1 MQIEIPSRTKK
12 LLVFVMIVGCFFSTL
27 NQTLLNVALP
37 DLMRVFHV
45 TPDTIQWLATGFML
59 VNGVAVPLTAFL
71 MKRFTTRQLFIS
83 SMLFLFIG
91 SLVSACAGNFGLL
104 LTGRMIQAAGAGI
117 ILPLMMTVILYL
129 YPQNERG
136 TVMGKI
142 GFAIIF
148 APAIAPTLAGFII
161 DYVSWRWLFIGMILI
176 SICVILLAYKYLF
189 NVGETKKVK
198 LDVFSVLLSTIGFG
212 LVLFGFSSAGSR
224 GWTDS
229 VVLSCIIAGVIV
241 IVIFCVKQLASN
253 EPLLNLHVFKYKM
266 FTLTSIVNIL
276 ITILMYADLI
286 LLPMYLQN
294 GRGFSALEAGLL
306 LLPGALINAFLSPV
320 AGKMYDKYGA
330 KPMFFAGTIIV
341 AISMFMICNL
351 TAETSFVYIM
361 IRTIILRIGLSC
373 ITMPL
378 NTAALNALPLELG
391 SHGSAVNN
399 TVRQIAGAVGTAV
412 VVTIYT
418 MKTKDHLPS
427 ANAQIFGASDTYN
440 VMFWIAVV
448 AFVFIF
454 LVPKEIKKRKA

>member
-1 MQIEIPSRTKK
+1 MA
-12 LLVFVMIVGCFFSTL
+12 C
-27 NQTLLNVALP
+27 N
-37 DLMRVFHV
+37 
-45 TPDTIQWLATGFML
+45 
-59 VNGVAVPLTAFL
+59 
-71 MKRFTTRQLFIS
+71 RFYARQR
-83 SMLFLFIG
+83 
-91 SLVSACAGNFGLL
+91 
-104 LTGRMIQAAGAGI
+104 GR
-117 ILPLMMTVILYL
+117 
-129 YPQNERG
+129 
-136 TVMGKI
+136 
-142 GFAIIF
+142 
-148 APAIAPTLAGFII
+148 
-161 DYVSWRWLFIGMILI
+161 
-176 SICVILLAYKYLF
+176 
-189 NVGETKKVK
+189 
-198 LDVFSVLLSTIGFG
+198 
-212 LVLFGFSSAGSR
+212 R

-229 VVLSCIIAGVIV
+229 VILSCIIAGIIV
-241 IVIFCVKQLASN
+241 IVIFCAKQLASN